1 MTTPQTLI
9 KHLATSLPSSSS
21 SSGKPIRA
29 LKAYIQSYID
39 LVLAPPSDRAL
50 LRVIKS
56 TDTNIKLITDISGIE
71 SRKMLIL
78 KVVLLRQLSLIP
90 CLPLFR
96 RRRGGGGVGGPGRR
110 GLRVMGRRPR
120 GRVAR
125 SLWRTP
131 GRRDLLRPRRRR
143 VREERGRKRT
153 NVGEEYLES
162 RDMG

>member
-71 SRKMLIL
+71 SRNID
-78 KVVLLRQLSLIP
+78 P
-90 CLPLFR
+90 E
-96 RRRGGGGVGGPGRR
+96 GGAAEATIAYFHACRFSGGDEAVEAWEGQEEGG
-110 GLRVMGRRPR
+110 
-120 GRVAR
+120 
-125 SLWRTP
+125 
-131 GRRDLLRPRRRR
+131 
-143 VREERGRKRT
+143 
-153 NVGEEYLES
+153 
-162 RDMG
+162 